1 MRRAIGVVLGLAVLL
16 AGCGAEGAERE
27 PYAAADLRSGD
38 AVSVTDLAGRPAL
51 LVSWTTWCTECD
63 ELLSGLAEFAASPA
77 AEDVEIVAVNLD
89 AADVSPEI
97 DAKIAEHEL
106 TTGLW
111 RDRRNDFKR
120 AFGAMGVPT
129 TILLD
134 AEGTVVGTFPGAADF
149 DGEVAEAIA
158 SVLAAPGS

>member
-1 MRRAIGVVLGLAVLL
+1 MRRAIDVLLGLAVLL
-16 AGCGAEGAERE
+16 AGCGGESAERE
-27 PYAAADLRSGD
+27 PYAATDLRSGE
-38 AVSVTDLAGRPAL
+38 AVSVADLAGRPAL

-77 AEDVEIVAVNLD
+77 AEGVEIVAVNLD
-89 AADVSPEI
+89 AADVPAEI

-106 TTGLW
+106 TTDLW

-134 AEGTVVGTFPGAADF
+134 GEGTVVGTFPGAADF

-158 SVLAAPGS
+158 SVMAGAGS